1 MNSKIEQ
8 VILQNLVTDDVYM
21 RKVIPFLKRDYFLEN
36 SDRLIFDRIKTF
48 IDEYNTPPNK
58 DALIVAIQND
68 KTLNEEQYKE
78 VAGIIQELNPTEHNK
93 DWLYKETEKFCK
105 DKAIYN
111 AILNSIA
118 IIDGR
123 CLC

>member
-58 DALIVAIQND
+58 DALIV
-68 KTLNEEQYKE
+68 E
-78 VAGIIQELNPTEHNK
+78 VLHLAQDISP
-93 DWLYKETEKFCK
+93 
-105 DKAIYN
+105 
-111 AILNSIA
+111 
-118 IIDGR
+118 
-123 CLC
+123 

>member
-21 RKVIPFLKRDYFLEN
+21 RKVIPFLKREYFLEN

-93 DWLYKETEKFCK
+93 DWLYKETEKYCK

-111 AILNSIA
+111 AI
-118 IIDGR
+118 
-123 CLC
+123 